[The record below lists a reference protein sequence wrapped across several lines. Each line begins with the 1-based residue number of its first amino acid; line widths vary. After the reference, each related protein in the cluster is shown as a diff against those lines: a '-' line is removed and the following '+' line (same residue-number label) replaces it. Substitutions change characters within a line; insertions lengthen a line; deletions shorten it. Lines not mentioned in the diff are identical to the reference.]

1 MEIKDLTP
9 EQIEQFKTAESAE
22 ELKTAA
28 AEQGIAVTDEEI
40 AFVWKALKEQDINEL
55 SEDELENVAGGCG
68 GKPKPEPK
76 EHDTMGSWEPVCPG
90 KKDFEWYRRAVGH
103 YSPSCGNCKHFY
115 PATPGEWTGP
125 GKCRREFK

>member
-22 ELKTAA
+22 ELKTVA

-55 SEDELENVAGGCG
+55 SENELENVAGGCG
-68 GKPKPEPK
+68 KSGPQEYETKGFWAPICDGRFNPEIR
-76 EHDTMGSWEPVCPG
+76 M
-90 KKDFEWYRRAVGH
+90 
-103 YSPSCGNCKHFY
+103 PSRHNKCCGNCKHFY
-115 PATPGEWTGP
+115 PYEGRPQERWSGP
-125 GKCRREFK
+125 GKCRREFED